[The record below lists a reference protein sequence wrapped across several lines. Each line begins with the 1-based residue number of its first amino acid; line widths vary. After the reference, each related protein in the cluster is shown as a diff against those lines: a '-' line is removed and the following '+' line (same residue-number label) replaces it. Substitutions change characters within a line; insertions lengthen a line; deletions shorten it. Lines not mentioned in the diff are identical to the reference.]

1 MEENSEIENC
11 CLSVSKRNYKPRLRH
26 TIFKIKWQIAKYL
39 LTVYIHTPL
48 AAWTC
53 ATVVLYRPRRLTKKK
68 MFFHWILILLLNA
81 IIAVEWPVVFNTI
94 LIQFVFNLKISQK
107 VHSDDCR
114 LDSGVK
120 WWGHSSSIVTYR
132 RKNSVCLRLN
142 SFINL
147 FLFLKDCELAR
158 HLECRKRMMFTEP
171 NFGFNS
177 VFFAK
182 KQGFINTQNVN

>member
-1 MEENSEIENC
+1 MRDHRW
-11 CLSVSKRNYKPRLRH
+11 LVVQYRWLFTVSM
-26 TIFKIKWQIAKYL
+26 FWQIGKIYFRRGALGIQYL
-39 LTVYIHTPL
+39 KQRFEKMGEIVGWKI
-48 AAWTC
+48 
-53 ATVVLYRPRRLTKKK
+53 RRLTKKK
-68 MFFHWILILLLNA
+68 MFFHWILILLLNT
-81 IIAVEWPVVFNTI
+81 IIAVVWPVVFNTI